1 MEKGAGE
8 RRVVAALMA
17 DVADSTA
24 IGERLGPE
32 RSTSSTRS
40 FA

>member
-1 MEKGAGE
+1 MKEPTGE
-8 RRVVAALMA
+8 RRNVAILIA

-32 RSTSSTRS
+32 RRSS
-40 FA
+40 